1 MTNPDLILNNQVE
14 VPENQVGFV
23 VGTFATKDPD
33 ANDTFTY
40 SLVFGI
46 GSDNAKFVVY
56 NATNELKTA
65 VALNYTQQKK
75 CIIRAKTSDNGGL
88 SYEKSFSVNVKKNDT
103 SSSTTE
109 KKSTDSSSNSSI
121 IGIIGGAVWGILC
134 VLGGIGGYFY
144 CKYKKNKKN
153 HNELSSPTMI
163 WE

>member
-1 MTNPDLILNNQVE
+1 ME

-121 IGIIGGAVWGILC
+121 GGILC